1 MIRQTARPR
10 RRASRLASVV
20 VATALAAAGAFVAAQ
35 PASAA
40 TDGVVSVT
48 PITQVSTYGQRV
60 TAVALEFDGLV
71 DPASVDPDG
80 FRVEDTGYN
89 FRFNSIDE
97 LDDLVDREIT
107 RAYTNSAPALRGDG
121 SSMEGSYVVLELSD
135 DSPGGWTV
143 ITAVNPR
150 YVRINPD
157 QPTQVFQLA
166 DVQGLDGS
174 VLSTARPDAAWP
186 LTRPA
191 VNLEVDEFEHGVFRA
206 STGTDVPY
214 DFRLPEGYDPTQEY
228 PLVVIL
234 PGHGMGSNGTND
246 RVQIVADIPATAWF
260 QPEWTGTDEKV
271 AVLAIQSVRN
281 ATEVAEAVELVR
293 SFMGSH
299 AIDADRVYAS
309 SVSWGS
315 RLIWGMA
322 STHPDLFAGA
332 LLTGGFPPDRG
343 ADHRDHQRAD
353 PVLDHA
359 RHARPPAPGGQRART
374 RTRASWR
381 PTRRRVSTRPR
392 STAWCAG
399 PSGATSGSASP
410 TSTRLP
416 VPRTRTPRSCSGC
429 WPRTGR
435 ST

>member
-10 RRASRLASVV
+10 RRASRLAAVV

-150 YVRINPD
+150 YVRINPA

-166 DVQGLDGS
+166 DVTGLDGS
-174 VLSTARPDAAWP
+174 VLSTATPDVAWP

-191 VNLEVDEFEHGVFRA
+191 VNLEVDEFEHGVFTA
-206 STGTDVPY
+206 STGTAVPY

-293 SFMGSH
+293 SFLGTH

-322 STHPDLFAGA
+322 STQPDLFAGA
-332 LLTGGFPPDRG
+332 LLTGGFPPTAAQIAAITDARIPFWITHGTHDHLLPVANARG
-343 ADHRDHQRAD
+343 AYQSFVTAYQAQG
-353 PVLDHA
+353 LDEAAIDRLVRWTEWGDEWFSQPDFHA
-359 RHARPPAPGGQRART
+359 
-374 RTRASWR
+374 S
-381 PTRRRVSTRPR
+381 
-392 STAWCAG
+392 AG
-399 PSGATSGSASP
+399 PTYEDASI
-410 TSTRLP
+410 LQ
-416 VPRTRTPRSCSGC
+416 
-429 WPRTGR
+429 WLLAQ
-435 ST
+435 